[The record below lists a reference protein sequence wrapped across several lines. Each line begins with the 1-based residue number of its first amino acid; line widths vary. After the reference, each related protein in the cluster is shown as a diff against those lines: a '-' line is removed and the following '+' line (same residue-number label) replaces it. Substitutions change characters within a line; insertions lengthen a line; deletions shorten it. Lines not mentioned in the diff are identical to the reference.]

1 MTADTV
7 ALVSRRAFL
16 QGGRAVPVLPRPPG
30 ALADGDF
37 ESACT
42 RCGDC
47 LAACPDGLL
56 VKGEG
61 GFPVYEAARGEC
73 TFCGDCT
80 RACGSGALLP
90 ARIADW
96 PWRARVDAAC
106 LSAAGVLCLAC
117 KDACAAAAIRFPP
130 GAGLGAP
137 AIDGGRCTG
146 CGACVAAC
154 PAGALALRQP
164 AAGAAP

>member
-16 QGGRAVPVLPRPPG
+16 RGGRAAPALPRPPG

-61 GFPVYEAARGEC
+61 GFPMYEAARGEC

-80 RACGSGALLP
+80 WAGGSGALLP
-90 ARIADW
+90 GRIATPRIEALDASVADRLGIT
-96 PWRARVDAAC
+96 PDQARAKSLETIPVGRLGDPAEFGAVAAF
-106 LSAAGVLCLAC
+106 LASPRAAYVTGSL
-117 KDACAAAAIRFPP
+117 IR
-130 GAGLGAP
+130 
-137 AIDGGRCTG
+137 IDGGAVR
-146 CGACVAAC
+146 AI
-154 PAGALALRQP
+154 
-164 AAGAAP
+164 

>member
-7 ALVSRRAFL
+7 TLASRRAFL
-16 QGGRAVPVLPRPPG
+16 RGRQPGPALPRPPG
-30 ALADGDF
+30 ALPEGDF

-47 LAACPDGLL
+47 LAACPDTLL
-56 VKGEG
+56 VAAEG
-61 GFPVYEAARGEC
+61 GFPVYQATRGEC
-73 TFCGDCT
+73 SFCGDCA
-80 RACGSGALLP
+80 RACDSGALLP

-96 PWRARVDAAC
+96 PWRARVDATC

-117 KDACAAAAIRFPP
+117 RDACAPAAIRFPP

-137 AIDGGRCTG
+137 AIDAGRCTG

-154 PAGALALRQP
+154 PAGALALRRP
-164 AAGAAP
+164 AAGSAP